1 MGYVLTSVLFCLDD
15 RAGSFMIAASCMG
28 ERTRFRNCHFQSS
41 QCATDTLPQGPLP
54 IILLP
59 HVKPPTTGS
68 GLFGKEDIRF
78 LLRPLSTHTSE
89 VLRAA
94 LPMIFFN
101 PDGLVNVFTT
111 LR

>member
-1 MGYVLTSVLFCLDD
+1 M
-15 RAGSFMIAASCMG
+15 AASCIG

-41 QCATDTLPQGPLP
+41 HCTLDTLSQG
-54 IILLP
+54 LLP
-59 HVKPPTTGS
+59 TVFPHVESLAAGS
-68 GLFGKEDIRF
+68 DLFDKEGILF

-89 VLRAA
+89 GLRAA
-94 LPMIFFN
+94 LPMIFSN